1 MPKTIRYQNLL
12 ARFKK
17 HRFSTPE
24 LLNPH
29 EIENFD
35 FDVINPW
42 ELWQGSLD
50 AEIMLIGQDFAD
62 SESLKNNLQ
71 EDWKKEKSSATN
83 YALINF
89 FKILGYAIPEI
100 SYDGTGKLPLF
111 FTNAILGIKK
121 SDIQHMSKPV
131 KDIWIRE
138 SREYLQE
145 LIDIVQPKHIIA
157 MGKTAY
163 KAVCSIYGIK
173 PAVGMKGVIGTKIS
187 LPDGK
192 NLFVVQHCSP
202 LGRVGRPLEIQTGDW
217 KRIGKEITLS
227 QQGSDSNVNRE
238 DGEIKEMAKSKEMV
252 QLETLPQHLE
262 TLTRKDWD
270 KLFDLIPK
278 IERKHVFEEFSDI
291 ILETVGVIH
300 DLKINPIFD
309 WMGWKEGEVIINDTR
324 FDYHSLDTTT
334 LCKLLTSILRADRF
348 TEGFLVN
355 SFSNGTM
362 LKICKALRHNIHSA
376 NIPDVV

>member
-1 MPKTIRYQNLL
+1 MTKKDRYQNLV

-35 FDVINPW
+35 FDVVNPW
-42 ELWQGSLD
+42 ELWQGNLD
-50 AEIMLIGQDFAD
+50 AKIFLIGQDFAD

-71 EDWKKEKSSATN
+71 QDWKKEKSSSTN
-83 YALINF
+83 FALINF
-89 FKILGYAIPEI
+89 FKILGYPIAEI
-100 SYDGTGKLPLF
+100 SYAGTSELPLF

-121 SDIQHMSKPV
+121 SDVQHMSKPV

-157 MGKTAY
+157 MGSTAY

-173 PAVGMKGVIGTKIS
+173 PLSNIKEAVETKIE

-202 LGRVGRPLEIQTGDW
+202 LGRVGRSLELQTEDW
-217 KRIGKEITLS
+217 KGISDEIGNK
-227 QQGSDSNVNRE
+227 GAKDS
-238 DGEIKEMAKSKEMV
+238 
-252 QLETLPQHLE
+252 
-262 TLTRKDWD
+262 
-270 KLFDLIPK
+270 
-278 IERKHVFEEFSDI
+278 
-291 ILETVGVIH
+291 
-300 DLKINPIFD
+300 LK
-309 WMGWKEGEVIINDTR
+309 R
-324 FDYHSLDTTT
+324 QY
-334 LCKLLTSILRADRF
+334 
-348 TEGFLVN
+348 
-355 SFSNGTM
+355 
-362 LKICKALRHNIHSA
+362 
-376 NIPDVV
+376 

>member
-1 MPKTIRYQNLL
+1 MPKTVRYKNL
-12 ARFKK
+12 AAKFKN

-29 EIENFD
+29 EIENFN

-42 ELWQGSLD
+42 ELWQGNLN

-83 YALINF
+83 LALIDF
-89 FKILGYAIPEI
+89 FKILAHPIAEI
-100 SYDGTGKLPLF
+100 SYAGTSELPLF

-131 KDIWIRE
+131 KNIWIRE

-145 LIDIVQPKHIIA
+145 LIGIVQPKHIIA

-163 KAVCSIYGIK
+163 KAVFGIYGIK
-173 PAVGMKGVIGTKIS
+173 PAANMKEVTGTKIS

-202 LGRVGRPLEIQTGDW
+202 LGRVGRSLQQQNEDWRNIRDEIA
-217 KRIGKEITLS
+217 
-227 QQGSDSNVNRE
+227 NV
-238 DGEIKEMAKSKEMV
+238 
-252 QLETLPQHLE
+252 
-262 TLTRKDWD
+262 
-270 KLFDLIPK
+270 F
-278 IERKHVFEEFSDI
+278 
-291 ILETVGVIH
+291 
-300 DLKINPIFD
+300 
-309 WMGWKEGEVIINDTR
+309 
-324 FDYHSLDTTT
+324 
-334 LCKLLTSILRADRF
+334 
-348 TEGFLVN
+348 
-355 SFSNGTM
+355 
-362 LKICKALRHNIHSA
+362 
-376 NIPDVV
+376 